1 MAEEQGQ
8 AQEQPDV
15 TENELAVAAADR
27 ILDSENEVPKKEPE
41 GEVKVEATEAQ
52 PEEGGI
58 EIDLD
63 AKMFEVE
70 ETKEGGIKEKVKY
83 SLNELK
89 AQRMMQADY
98 QRKTAE
104 LARERE
110 SGREQVKQAI
120 DPVVKQY
127 QEQLQYFEKAVWQAL
142 APEMQ
147 NTDWN
152 TLAAENPAEWAR
164 KMQVVTNVNAT
175 LEAIRGENQRLTQ
188 AQQQQVGEAQK
199 QQITKARETLQN
211 DIPGWNDEV
220 YRSVLKT
227 GLDYGYSPDE
237 VNAVTDPRA
246 IKVLNDAMKYR
257 ALQAA
262 KPVVEKKIVN
272 VPKVLKPGSAE
283 KPDPNRETWKKG
295 MAQLKK
301 GGGKTSDAVELAKL
315 LLQ

>member
-1 MAEEQGQ
+1 
-8 AQEQPDV
+8 
-15 TENELAVAAADR
+15 
-27 ILDSENEVPKKEPE
+27 
-41 GEVKVEATEAQ
+41 
-52 PEEGGI
+52 
-58 EIDLD
+58 
-63 AKMFEVE
+63 
-70 ETKEGGIKEKVKY
+70 
-83 SLNELK
+83 
-89 AQRMMQADY
+89 
-98 QRKTAE
+98 
-104 LARERE
+104 
-110 SGREQVKQAI
+110 
-120 DPVVKQY
+120 VVKQY